1 MFSNSDFDLPV
12 DVSFLGKKEDEQ
24 EEKREEDISHEM
36 QKVEELLKGF
46 LEDKPTSGIFSKPVS
61 LSSVSEIV
69 PLGELHIPED
79 EMKSIVE
86 EVVETKN
93 RVFIREIEELIDK
106 KVEKAIEK
114 WLKKA
119 FKGT

>member
-12 DVSFLGKKEDEQ
+12 DVSFLDKKEDEQ

-36 QKVEELLKGF
+36 QKVEELLKSF

-86 EVVETKN
+86 EVMEAKN
-93 RVFIREIEELIDK
+93 RVFVREIEELIDK

-119 FKGT
+119 FRGT

>member
-12 DVSFLGKKEDEQ
+12 DASFLGKKEDEQ

-36 QKVEELLKGF
+36 EKVEELLKGF

-61 LSSVSEIV
+61 LSSVPVIV
-69 PLGELHIPED
+69 PLGEMSVPED

-93 RVFIREIEELIDK
+93 RVFIREIEKLIDK

-119 FKGT
+119 FRGT

>member
-1 MFSNSDFDLPV
+1 MFSNSDFDLSV
-12 DVSFLGKKEDEQ
+12 DAGFLNKKEDEQ
-24 EEKREEDISHEM
+24 EEKREEDVLYEM
-36 QKVEELLKGF
+36 EKAGELLKGF

-61 LSSVSEIV
+61 LSSVPMIV

-93 RVFIREIEELIDK
+93 RVFVREIDKLIDK